1 MTRQFQHPAPWSSLD
16 DAGAGERPTPL
27 INTIIVRDDAQAQ
40 YPSLD
45 AGPLPHLAHDI
56 REFASPL
63 GQQVFIV

>member
-40 YPSLD
+40 YPKQACSGWPTD
-45 AGPLPHLAHDI
+45 AGRD
-56 REFASPL
+56 S
-63 GQQVFIV
+63 VV